1 MDRFITWRAEPMST
15 FVDQMITAAVAR
27 GDLDDV
33 PFKGEPIPIEDDS
46 HIHPE
51 LRMVFRILKNAGI
64 APPHVEEMKRLKA
77 LEDELAR
84 TTDPATREE
93 LAARI
98 GRERSV
104 LKMQLEKIAN
114 R

>member
-1 MDRFITWRAEPMST
+1 MSLHVDRMIEAAIKKGEMDN
-15 FVDQMITAAVAR
+15 
-27 GDLDDV
+27 L

-51 LRMVFRILKNAGI
+51 LRMVMRILKNAGI
-64 APPHVEEMKRLKA
+64 APPLVEEMKRIRA
-77 LEDELAR
+77 LEIELSGTVGEAER
-84 TTDPATREE
+84 AE

-104 LKMQLEKIAN
+104 VKMKLEKIAN